1 MRIISGR
8 AGGIRL
14 KVPKRVARP
23 STDRLREALF
33 SILGPWVDDVRVLDL
48 FSGSGALGIEALSRG
63 AFIKDNKV
71 FYDYNYYHGVHYQ
84 LKSEKLGEGEVHIL
98 FKFVEDGGS
107 TEGIPGGFAEL
118 FINGKKVDEV
128 KMPEM
133 HVSTFSLSETFD
145 VGIDAGTAVTTEYP
159 VDTHF
164 PYTGK
169 LDKVTIRL
177 TD

>member
-1 MRIISGR
+1 LKKQDQGVLV
-8 AGGIRL
+8 ACGGFTGGYSL
-14 KVPKRVARP
+14 
-23 STDRLREALF
+23 
-33 SILGPWVDDVRVLDL
+33 
-48 FSGSGALGIEALSRG
+48 
-63 AFIKDNKV
+63 FIKDNKV

-84 LKSEKLGEGEVHIL
+84 LKSQELGEGEVHIL

-107 TEGIPGGFAEL
+107 TKGIPGGFGEL

-133 HVSTFSLSETFD
+133 HISTFSLSETFD

-169 LDKVTIRL
+169 LDRITVRL